1 MMCAGGV
8 GGEDSC
14 QGDSG
19 GPLVVRGGQGAW
31 ALAGVVS
38 WGYRCAREGVR
49 KSFDTRNYLFDDAAI
64 WSVHESN
71 GLYSV
76 DTK

>member
-19 GPLVVRGGQGAW
+19 GPLVVRGEQGAW

-49 KSFDTRNYLFDDAAI
+49 
-64 WSVHESN
+64 
-71 GLYSV
+71 
-76 DTK
+76 

>member
-19 GPLVVRGGQGAW
+19 GPLVTRGQPGEPW
-31 ALAGVVS
+31 ALVGVVS
-38 WGYRCAREGVR
+38 FGYGCAREGVR
-49 KSFDTRNYLFDDAAI
+49 
-64 WSVHESN
+64 
-71 GLYSV
+71 
-76 DTK
+76 